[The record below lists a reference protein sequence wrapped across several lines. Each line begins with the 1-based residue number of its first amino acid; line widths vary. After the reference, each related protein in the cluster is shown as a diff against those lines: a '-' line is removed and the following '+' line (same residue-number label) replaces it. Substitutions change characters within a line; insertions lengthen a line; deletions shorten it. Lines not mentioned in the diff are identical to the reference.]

1 MATGQG
7 LMQTIGFTE
16 EKIVSRFRIQ
26 AVRETVR
33 AFEQAVHQ
41 IHRGGGQIIPRA
53 AAAGVHEV
61 LALIIA
67 LCIYAVGDCG
77 NANTVAHG
85 QEIIGGVQ
93 QLAEGIP
100 AHAATVGITGEGA
113 VIPVDGKAGVDR
125 KSTRLNSS
133 HP

>member
-1 MATGQG
+1 MKQNVNPCVVQEMASGQG

-41 IHRGGGQIIPRA
+41 VHRGGGQIIPGA
-53 AAAGVHEV
+53 TAAGVHEV

-67 LCIYAVGDCG
+67 LRMDAVGDRG
-77 NANTVAHG
+77 NADAVAHG
-85 QEIIGGVQ
+85 QV
-93 QLAEGIP
+93 LRWNM
-100 AHAATVGITGEGA
+100 T
-113 VIPVDGKAGVDR
+113 
-125 KSTRLNSS
+125 L
-133 HP
+133 